1 MGSRVKDQTTPHQ
14 PLLSSLVVRP
24 AGSEAGVG
32 VRGAGSDYE
41 PGEVRRDLPRN
52 SRPGY
57 RGYRMHASSV
67 SPLHHR
73 GAHRSYSPG
82 FERSSGAP
90 RSRVFGSGRNSGRY
104 RESSPPYGR
113 VRDGGRFS
121 GRGHDRSGH
130 RPGPFRAEG
139 LPRNSPNVRPREGD
153 WICSDPSCKNLNFA
167 RREFCNNCNRFRYT
181 QPDSP
186 RRGYPVPPFPP
197 RRGFPGLP
205 NHSPGLIMNGSYKSL
220 ARDWPRH
227 DPRDFGA
234 ARPSPRNEARYPDP
248 PPFRSE
254 RRDYS
259 EDDYS
264 DRYKYDRPPMV
275 LDWDRRDHGRD
286 DFLNER
292 GGGYGRRVLSPSLEP
307 PLLPTRGWE
316 TLIRERSRSP
326 VRAPRKEFQADT
338 YLGRGRDDRRG
349 VRAEGF

>member
-14 PLLSSLVVRP
+14 PQLSSLVVRP
-24 AGSEAGVG
+24 AGSEGGVG
-32 VRGAGSDYE
+32 VGGAGSDYE

-52 SRPGY
+52 SRSGY
-57 RGYRMHASSV
+57 RGYRMRASSV
-67 SPLHHR
+67 SPLHRR

-90 RSRVFGSGRNSGRY
+90 RRNPTRY

-113 VRDGGRFS
+113 VRDGGRFA
-121 GRGHDRSGH
+121 GRGYDRSGH
-130 RPGPFRAEG
+130 RPGPFRVEG
-139 LPRNSPNVRPREGD
+139 LSRNNPNVRPREGD

-167 RREFCNNCNRFRYT
+167 RRDYCNNCNRSRYA
-181 QPDSP
+181 QPVSP
-186 RRGYPVPPFPP
+186 RRRYPGPPFPP
-197 RRGFPGLP
+197 RQGFPGPP
-205 NHSPGLIMNGSYKSL
+205 NHSPGRIMNSSYKSPT
-220 ARDWPRH
+220 RGWPRH

-254 RRDYS
+254 RRGFP

-264 DRYKYDRPPMV
+264 DRYKYDRPSM
-275 LDWDRRDHGRD
+275 LLEWDRRDLGRD

-292 GGGYGRRVLSPSLEP
+292 SGGYGRRVLSPSPEP
-307 PLLPTRGWE
+307 PLLPTRGWG
-316 TLIRERSRSP
+316 TLVRERSRSP
-326 VRAPRKEFQADT
+326 VRAPPKEYQADI
-338 YLGRGRDDRRG
+338 YLSRGRDNRRG